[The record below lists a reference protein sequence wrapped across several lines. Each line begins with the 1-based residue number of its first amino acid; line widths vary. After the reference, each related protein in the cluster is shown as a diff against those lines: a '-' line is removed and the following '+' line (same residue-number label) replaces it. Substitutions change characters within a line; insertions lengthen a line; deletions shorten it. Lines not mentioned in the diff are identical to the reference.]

1 MHGCNISTSQ
11 GVLSGRQTRMMNKSK
26 ITDVLECQT
35 EGILQWGNTEG
46 FCREYYF
53 FPFMNLK
60 WCNSDV
66 ERDQGL
72 MTQ

>member
-1 MHGCNISTSQ
+1 MHSCNISTNQ
-11 GVLSGRQTRMMNKSK
+11 GVLSGRQTRMMNKSQ

-35 EGILQWGNTEG
+35 KGILQWRNIEG

-60 WCNSDV
+60 WYNSDV
-66 ERDQGL
+66 ERTWGL
-72 MTQ
+72 MTL